1 MFLDALLL
9 LGIVIMGMII
19 VTIIITIIKRKVSSR
34 SLKDR
39 IKKLIVKEYNDVIL
53 VTSVNIINEQAQY
66 NIVDTSMY
74 DDHNVIGV
82 TLCLPKNSLVLKEVL
97 EEKNLKEYD
106 FDGREAINLHANV
119 YKLKDGTFVWEL

>member
-9 LGIVIMGMII
+9 LGIVTAGMII
-19 VTIIITIIKRKVSSR
+19 VTIIIAVIERKDSSR
-34 SLKDR
+34 SLRDR
-39 IKKLIVKEYNDVIL
+39 MKKLIVEEYNDVTL
-53 VTSVNIINEQAQY
+53 VTSVNVINEKAQY

-82 TLCLPKNSLVLKEVL
+82 TLCLPKDSLVLKEVL

-106 FDGREAINLHANV
+106 FEGGEAINLHANV

>member
-9 LGIVIMGMII
+9 LGIVTAGMII
-19 VTIIITIIKRKVSSR
+19 VTIIIAVIERKDSSR

-39 IKKLIVKEYNDVIL
+39 MKKLIVEEYNDVIL
-53 VTSVNIINEQAQY
+53 VTSVNVINEKAQY

-82 TLCLPKNSLVLKEVL
+82 TLCLPKDSLVLKEVL
-97 EEKNLKEYD
+97 EEKNLGEYD
-106 FDGREAINLHANV
+106 FEGGEAISLHANV

>member
-19 VTIIITIIKRKVSSR
+19 VTIIITIIERKNGSR

-39 IKKLIVKEYNDVIL
+39 MKKLIVEEYNDVTL
-53 VTSVNIINEQAQY
+53 VASVNVINEKTQY

-82 TLCLPKNSLVLKEVL
+82 TLCLPKDSLVLKEVL
-97 EEKNLKEYD
+97 KEKNLMECD
-106 FDGREAINLHANV
+106 FEGGETINLHANV
-119 YKLKDGTFVWEL
+119 YKLKDGSFVWEL